1 MTIESKQQDV
11 PYEGERGEILG
22 SLTRCLPG
30 PHSVTAKTV
39 VTIVLVRGAIGDY
52 AAYIGAGSDLDF
64 VRRYGNKLL
73 FAEACAIFPA
83 LALQE
88 EQYRK

>member
-1 MTIESKQQDV
+1 MATEMKQQDI
-11 PYEGERGEILG
+11 PDEGQCGEILG

-30 PHSVTAKTV
+30 PYSVAARTV
-39 VTIVLVRGAIGDY
+39 VTIILVRGAVGDY
-52 AAYIGAGSDLDF
+52 AAYIGAGSDLEF
-64 VRRYGNKLL
+64 VRRYGNKLV

-88 EQYRK
+88 ERYRK

>member
-1 MTIESKQQDV
+1 MTIETKQQDV
-11 PYEGERGEILG
+11 PYERERGEILG

-39 VTIVLVRGAIGDY
+39 VTIVLVRGAIGDH

-73 FAEACAIFPA
+73 FSEACAIFPA

>member
-11 PYEGERGEILG
+11 PFDGERGEILG

-30 PHSVTAKTV
+30 PHSVAAKTV

-52 AAYIGAGSDLDF
+52 AAYMGAGSDLDF
-64 VRRYGNKLL
+64 VSRYGHKLL